1 MDFGDLWTHA
11 WLCSCRLARQ
21 HHRRYLKV
29 SLLSVGLSLLALGLL
44 HPPLLVP
51 DLLLDSLF
59 LVADL
64 RKVRHVNLTLAQR
77 SYVRAGCLFADID
90 IAQAT

>member
-1 MDFGDLWTHA
+1 M
-11 WLCSCRLARQ
+11 R
-21 HHRRYLKV
+21 
-29 SLLSVGLSLLALGLL
+29 LSLLALGLL

-64 RKVRHVNLTLAQR
+64 CKVRHVNLALAER
-77 SYVRAGCLFADID
+77 SYVRAAYLFFDINV
-90 IAQAT
+90 ARAT